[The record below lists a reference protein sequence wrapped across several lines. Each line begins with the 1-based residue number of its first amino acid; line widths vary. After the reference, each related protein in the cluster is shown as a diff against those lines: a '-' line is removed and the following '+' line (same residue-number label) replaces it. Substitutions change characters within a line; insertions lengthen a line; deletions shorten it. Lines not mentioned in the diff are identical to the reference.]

1 MGGKKVQLRVLI
13 HTVGVLNAE
22 REHVGNRGRRKTDS
36 MIDNH
41 GILRKIGR
49 RGVIKR
55 RSSVQSAH
63 PRIPSSGNT
72 AFAS

>member
-1 MGGKKVQLRVLI
+1 MTRQVRRLNRHSWSSMGGKKVQLRVLI

-36 MIDNH
+36 MIHNH

-55 RSSVQSAH
+55 
-63 PRIPSSGNT
+63 
-72 AFAS
+72 